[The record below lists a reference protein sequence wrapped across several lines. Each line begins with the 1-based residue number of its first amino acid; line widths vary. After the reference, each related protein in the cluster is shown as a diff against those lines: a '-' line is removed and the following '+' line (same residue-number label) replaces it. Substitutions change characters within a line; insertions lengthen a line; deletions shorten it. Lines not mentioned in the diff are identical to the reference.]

1 LARGRSGIGGGR
13 NPRPGLP
20 SPEALVE
27 FLRANPGA
35 LGVREI
41 ARAFRVGAAEQP
53 ALRDMLRRVER
64 GGELERTGDRKF
76 VAGAVLPEIMQ
87 VERFGSDADGFP
99 LARPVDRSGDDA
111 APSFRLVGA
120 AGEELGVG
128 ERALA
133 RLIRRDSGAIEAE
146 IIRRLDTPGS
156 AAGSTAGSTGGSRI
170 VGVFRRTR
178 DGGEVTPADRRDK
191 GEYHVLGHDAVGLA
205 DDELVVAEELP
216 SRRFGKRVRIVEQ
229 LGPANAPGAISRV
242 TIAAFDIPAEFPP
255 AALAEAA
262 SARPF
267 ASAGRTDLRGLDLV
281 TIDGSDARDFDDAV
295 WAEPDDDPAHPG
307 GWHIVV
313 AIADVGAYVTPGSAL
328 DREAARR
335 GNSVYFPDRVV
346 PMLPEALSNDLCSL
360 VPGADRP
367 CLAVHLWVDGAGRK
381 RRHRFER
388 GVMRSAARLTYDA
401 VQAARDGHPPGQA
414 DQPPETPFPLAP
426 DRLLALYGAFAA
438 LDRMRRARGALVLD
452 LPEHRIVLDGDRRP
466 IAIIPRTRLDSHR
479 LIEEFMILANIAA
492 AEELESRHQ
501 ACMYRVHDQP
511 DPEKLAALRDFLG
524 ELGIPG
530 LALAKG
536 QVVRPELF
544 NRVLERAAAMPEA
557 AMINELVLRAQAQ
570 AVYSPGNLGHFGL
583 ALARY
588 AHFTSPI
595 RRYADLLVHRALIA
609 GTTPARDAGEALG
622 AIGEHISATERRAAA
637 AERAALDRY
646 RATLLGGAIGTVFAA
661 RITGV
666 APFGL
671 FVTLPESGADGL
683 VPISSLPS
691 DYYNHEALRHRLV
704 GRRSNR
710 VFALGDAVTATLVE
724 ADAIG
729 GRLLFRIEDE
739 LLARPSPA
747 AFRPRR
753 GLYRRRR

>member
-1 LARGRSGIGGGR
+1 MARRHNNTAR
-13 NPRPGLP
+13 PRPGLP

-41 ARAFRVGAAEQP
+41 ARAFRLGAAEQP

-64 GGELERTGDRKF
+64 AGELERTGNRKF
-76 VAGAVLPEIMQ
+76 VAGAALPEIMQ

-99 LARPVDRSGDDA
+99 LARPVEGPGDGD

-156 AAGSTAGSTGGSRI
+156 TAGSTGGSRI

-191 GEYHVLGHDAVGLA
+191 GEYHVLGHDAAGLA

-267 ASAGRTDLRGLDLV
+267 DPAGRTDLRSLALV

-295 WAEPDDDPAHPG
+295 WAEPDDDPANPG

-367 CLAVHLWVDGAGRK
+367 CLAVHLWIDGAGRK

-492 AEELESRHQ
+492 AEELEARHQ

-570 AVYSPGNLGHFGL
+570 AVYSPDNLGHFGL

>member
-1 LARGRSGIGGGR
+1 MARRSGR
-13 NPRPGLP
+13 TARPGLP
-20 SPEALVE
+20 SAEALIQ
-27 FLRANPGA
+27 FLRDNPGA

-41 ARAFRVGAAEQP
+41 ARAFRLGAAEQP
-53 ALRDMLRRVER
+53 ALRDMLRRIER
-64 GGELERTGDRKF
+64 SGELERAGNRKF
-76 VAGAVLPEIMQ
+76 AAGAALPEIMP

-99 LARPVDRSGDDA
+99 LARPLGEPEGGD
-111 APSFRLVGA
+111 APSFRLVGT
-120 AGEELGVG
+120 AGDELGIG

-133 RLIRRDSGAIEAE
+133 RLIRRDTGEVEAE
-146 IIRRLDTPGS
+146 IIRRLDTT
-156 AAGSTAGSTGGSRI
+156 GSTQASRI
-170 VGVFRRTR
+170 VGVFRQTR
-178 DGGEVTPADRRDK
+178 DGGEVVSVDRRDK
-191 GEYHVLGHDAVGLA
+191 GEYRVLGHDAAGLP

-216 SRRFGKRVRIVEQ
+216 SRRFGKRARIIER
-229 LGPANAPGAISRV
+229 LGPATGPGAISRM
-242 TIAAFDIPAEFPP
+242 TIAAFEIPTEFPP

-262 SARPF
+262 AAKP
-267 ASAGRTDLRGLDLV
+267 AEPAGRADLRGLALV
-281 TIDGSDARDFDDAV
+281 TIDGDDARDFDDAV
-295 WAEPDDDPAHPG
+295 WAEPDSDPG
-307 GWHIVV
+307 NVEGWHIVV

-328 DREAARR
+328 DREAERR

-367 CLAVHLWVDGAGRK
+367 CLAVHLWIDAAGRK

-388 GVMRSAARLTYDA
+388 GIMRSAARLTYDA
-401 VQAARDGHPPGQA
+401 VQAAHDANAAGRPA
-414 DQPPETPFPLAP
+414 EPFPLAP
-426 DRLLALYGAFAA
+426 NRLAALYGAFAS
-438 LDRMRRARGALVLD
+438 LDRARRARGALVLD
-452 LPEHRIVLDGDRRP
+452 LAEHRVVLDAARRP
-466 IAIIPRTRLDSHR
+466 IAVTQRTRLDSHR

-492 AEELESRHQ
+492 AEELESRHR

-511 DPEKLAALRDFLG
+511 DPEKLAALRDFLA
-524 ELGIPG
+524 ELGVPG

-544 NRVLERAAAMPEA
+544 NRVLERAASLPEA

-570 AVYSPGNLGHFGL
+570 AVYSPNNLGHFGL

-595 RRYADLLVHRALIA
+595 RRYADLMVHRALLG
-609 GTTPARDAGEALG
+609 GTTPAGEAMG

-646 RATLLGGAIGTVFAA
+646 RATLFGGAIGTVFAA
-661 RITGV
+661 RITGA

-691 DYYNHEALRHRLV
+691 DYYVHEAARHRLV
-704 GRRSNR
+704 GRRSAR
-710 VFALGDAVTATLVE
+710 VFALGDRVTATLVE
-724 ADAIG
+724 ADPIG
-729 GRLLFRIEDE
+729 GRLLFRIEGDSP
-739 LLARPSPA
+739 ARPNGVA
-747 AFRPRR
+747 MRPRR